1 MSPSTEESA
10 RLSSMSAKE
19 FTALTATLMSIVAI
33 SIDAL
38 LPALGMITQE
48 LKIENAN
55 QTQLLIGALFL
66 GMASGQLIAGPLSD
80 ALGRKPVL
88 YTGLF

>member
-1 MSPSTEESA
+1 MSQLTAESTA
-10 RLSSMSAKE
+10 RSSMSAKE

-38 LPALGMITQE
+38 LPALGIITQD
-48 LKIENAN
+48 LQIQNPN

-66 GMASGQLIAGPLSD
+66 GKRPNYRRPFI
-80 ALGRKPVL
+80 
-88 YTGLF
+88 